1 MASAIIH
8 MCIAK
13 CVNDKLKVNEKEL
26 LLGSIA
32 PDISKQIGE
41 SKVNSHFLD
50 NEKSSIPQLDKFL
63 DKYKNTLKDNAFNLG
78 YYCHLYADM
87 LWFGLFIHN
96 YCDTY
101 QDEVHYKDGQIKK
114 MTPELFM
121 KILYN
126 DYTNINIKMIDKYNL
141 DLSLFYEE
149 LPDINSEISEIP
161 IDKLQIIVD
170 KMGEI
175 VEQSKE
181 RETIVLDEQSIF
193 NFIDKVSADFIN
205 NLEEIGVI

>member
-87 LWFGLFIHN
+87 LWFGLFIYN